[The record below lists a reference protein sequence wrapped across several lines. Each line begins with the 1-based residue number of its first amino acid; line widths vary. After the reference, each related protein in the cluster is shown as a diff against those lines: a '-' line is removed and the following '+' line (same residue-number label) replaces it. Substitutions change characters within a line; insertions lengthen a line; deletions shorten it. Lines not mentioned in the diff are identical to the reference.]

1 MPYPREK
8 RRTSHFYI
16 NFLNVL
22 TRTDTKSI
30 VSCIESVSLNEEFTM
45 TDDSRT
51 PPGQA
56 HLSDAFL
63 WLVGAPLTILDGL
76 YLSRL
81 APPIEPER
89 PETLILWILGVLAF
103 LLLSWS
109 LLSSG
114 CAHLALLRGA
124 PPVLRRVAHTLVL
137 RCGTK
142 LSRSLLARAG
152 ASALIGSALV
162 TVAPVAASIAT
173 PQENPSTGVS
183 LTWADSPHAVDA
195 TQEPLQTSP
204 ATLADPS
211 ENSSP
216 PPATDSPDSAT
227 VSVGDSLWSIAASL
241 RPGADDAH
249 IDATW
254 RAVYEANADTIPDPD
269 LIHPGQR
276 LTLPQDLP

>member
-1 MPYPREK
+1 MPHHQEK

-16 NFLNVL
+16 NSLNVL
-22 TRTDTKSI
+22 TRTDIKRI
-30 VSCIESVSLNEEFTM
+30 VSRIESVSLNEEFTM

-56 HLSDAFL
+56 HLSDACL

-89 PETLILWILGVLAF
+89 PETLILRILGVLAF

-109 LLSSG
+109 LLSSA

-124 PPVLRRVAHTLVL
+124 PPVLRRVAHALVL

-195 TQEPLQTSP
+195 VQEPPQTSP
-204 ATLADPS
+204 ATQ
-211 ENSSP
+211 
-216 PPATDSPDSAT
+216 
-227 VSVGDSLWSIAASL
+227 AAQEPTTPTSM
-241 RPGADDAH
+241 RPGAQS
-249 IDATW
+249 T
-254 RAVYEANADTIPDPD
+254 RPTRTLSPTRTSSTPDSDSLSPRTCHE
-269 LIHPGQR
+269 HPNRTQISH
-276 LTLPQDLP
+276 